1 MNPTPGEFR
10 PDERYAAE
18 LDAADGLAAYRER
31 FRIPL
36 AADGRPSAY
45 FCGNSLGLQ
54 PVRAETLVRE
64 EMEDWS
70 RLAVD
75 GHFDARRPWFKY
87 HEQFRE
93 PTARLVG
100 ALPGEVVVMNGL
112 TVNLHL
118 MLVSFFRP
126 EGKRRCILMEENAFP
141 SDTYAAQSQL
151 ALHGLDPS
159 TDLLIAR
166 AREGETAVR
175 TEDFAELLD
184 RHGDRISLVLLGGV
198 NYYSG
203 QLFDLPRITRMAH
216 DRGCAVG
223 LDLAH
228 AAGNVPLRLHDWD
241 VDFAVWCSYKYLNA
255 GPGAVA
261 GCFVHERRAADP
273 DLLRLGGWWGNDPET
288 RFRMHLEERFR
299 PVAGADSW
307 QLSNPPVLA
316 LAPLLASLE
325 IFDEVGMDALREKS
339 QRLTGYLEAWVDH
352 VADLRVEIIT
362 PRDPAARGCQ
372 LSLLVRERGKDL
384 FAAVQAAAIVGD
396 YREPD
401 VVRVAP
407 VPLYNSFHDIWR
419 LGRALAGW
427 AGA

>member
-1 MNPTPGEFR
+1 MNPVPEEFR
-10 PDERYAAE
+10 PDERCAAE
-18 LDAADGLAAYRER
+18 LDAADGLAGYRER

-36 AADGRPSAY
+36 AVDGRSSVY

-54 PVRAETLVRE
+54 PARVETLVRE
-64 EMEDWS
+64 ELEDWS

-75 GHFDARRPWFKY
+75 GHFAGRRPWFRY
-87 HEQFRE
+87 QEQFRE
-93 PTARLVG
+93 PVARLVG

-126 EGKRRCILMEENAFP
+126 QGKRRCILMEDNAFP
-141 SDTYAAQSQL
+141 SDTYAAQTQL
-151 ALHGLDPS
+151 AFHGLDPRD
-159 TDLLIAR
+159 DLLVAR
-166 AREGETAVR
+166 ARDGETAVR
-175 TEDFAELLD
+175 TEEFAELLD
-184 RHGDRISLVLLGGV
+184 RHGERIAVVLLGGV

-203 QLFDLPRITRMAH
+203 QLFDLLDITRMAR
-216 DRGCAVG
+216 DRGCVVG

-228 AAGNVPLRLHDWD
+228 AAGNVPLRLHDWG
-241 VDFAVWCSYKYLNA
+241 VDFAVWCNYKYLNA

-261 GCFVHERRAADP
+261 GCFVHERHAADT
-273 DLLRLGGWWGNDPET
+273 DLPRLGGWWGNDPET

-299 PVAGADSW
+299 PVASADSW

-339 QRLTGYLEAWVDH
+339 QRLTGYLAAWIDH
-352 VADLRVEIIT
+352 VADPRVEIVT
-362 PRDPAARGCQ
+362 PCDPAARGCQ
-372 LSLLVRERGKDL
+372 LSLRVREQGREL
-384 FAAVQAAAIVGD
+384 FAALQAAGIVGD
-396 YREPD
+396 CREPD

-407 VPLYNSFHDIWR
+407 VPLYNSFHDVWR
-419 LGRALAGW
+419 FGRALAGW
-427 AGA
+427 AGD